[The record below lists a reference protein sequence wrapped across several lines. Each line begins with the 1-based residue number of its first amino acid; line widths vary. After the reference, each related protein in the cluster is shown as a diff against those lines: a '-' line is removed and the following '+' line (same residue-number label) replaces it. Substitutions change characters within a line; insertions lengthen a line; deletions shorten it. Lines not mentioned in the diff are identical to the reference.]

1 MPTSARLRRAETLM
15 TTDPES
21 FSLSRSTHGKV
32 EVVTFAGELD
42 MAHASTVAETLDAL
56 ADTERPLIVDLSDL
70 TFIDS
75 SGIHAILRPRPQQG
89 LVILVCP
96 PGNIQ
101 RVLSVT
107 KIDRV
112 LPVYETLDEAVASAE

>member
-1 MPTSARLRRAETLM
+1 M
-15 TTDPES
+15 TTDPET
-21 FSLSRSTHGKV
+21 FSLSRIAHGAT
-32 EVVTFAGELD
+32 EIVTLVGELD

-56 ADTERPLIVDLSDL
+56 ADTERPLVVDLGDL

-89 LVILVCP
+89 IVVLVCP

-107 KIDRV
+107 RIDRV
-112 LPVYETLDEAVASAE
+112 LPVYETLDQALAAVE

>member
-1 MPTSARLRRAETLM
+1 MNTEAET
-15 TTDPES
+15 
-21 FSLSRSTHGKV
+21 FSISRSTHGV
-32 EVVTFAGELD
+32 SQIVSLAGELD
-42 MAHASTVAETLDAL
+42 MVHAPVVAETLDAL
-56 ADTERPLIVDLSDL
+56 ADGERAVIVDLSEL

-89 LVILVCP
+89 SVLLVCP

-112 LPVYETLDEAVASAE
+112 LSVYETLDGALAAAG

>member
-1 MPTSARLRRAETLM
+1 MSAEEETFLL
-15 TTDPES
+15 T
-21 FSLSRSTHGKV
+21 RSTQGAC
-32 EVVTFAGELD
+32 EVVSLAGELD
-42 MAHASTVAETLDAL
+42 MVHAPTVAETLDAL
-56 ADTERPLIVDLSDL
+56 ADTERPLIVDLTEL

-89 LVILVCP
+89 TVILVCP
-96 PGNIQ
+96 PGNIH

-112 LPVYETLDEAVASAE
+112 LSVYETLPEALAAVQ

>member
-1 MPTSARLRRAETLM
+1 MSTEEET
-15 TTDPES
+15 
-21 FSLSRSTHGKV
+21 FSLSRSTHGAC
-32 EVVTFAGELD
+32 EVVSLAGELD
-42 MAHASTVAETLDAL
+42 MVHAPTVVETLDAL
-56 ADTERPLIVDLSDL
+56 SDGERPLIVDLTEL

-89 LVILVCP
+89 TVLLVCP
-96 PGNIQ
+96 PGNIH

-112 LPVYETLDEAVASAE
+112 LSVYETLADALAAVE

>member
-1 MPTSARLRRAETLM
+1 MNTEAET
-15 TTDPES
+15 
-21 FSLSRSTHGKV
+21 FSMSRRTQDASEIVMLS
-32 EVVTFAGELD
+32 GELD
-42 MAHASTVAETLDAL
+42 MVHAPTVAETLDAL
-56 ADTERPLIVDLSDL
+56 ADGEHPLIVDLSEL

-89 LVILVCP
+89 TVLLVCP

-112 LPVYETLDEAVASAE
+112 LSVYETLGEALAAAQ

>member
-1 MPTSARLRRAETLM
+1 MASE
-15 TTDPES
+15 PEL
-21 FSLSRSTHGKV
+21 FSLIRSQQGASEIV
-32 EVVTFAGELD
+32 SLAGELD
-42 MAHASTVAETLDAL
+42 MAHASEVAETLDAL
-56 ADTERPLIVDLSDL
+56 ADDSRPVIVDLSEL

-75 SGIHAILRPRPQQG
+75 SGIHAILRPRPQG
-89 LVILVCP
+89 GVVVLVCP

-112 LPVYETLDEAVASAE
+112 LQVYETLDEALAAQA